1 MESQAMPISQLLP
14 DIYVPTFEIVVNGLP
29 LSPLFARK
37 IIQVSVTESLEPPNQ
52 FSFQLHAPTLELI
65 NIQDGALTEGSRVD
79 LHIGYV
85 GNTQK
90 MITGEIAA
98 LTADFSSDGPA
109 TLQVD
114 GFDLLHRLT
123 RGTFYRTF
131 EELPDSEIVSRIAS
145 EMDLTPSVALTPRRT
160 ESRVQYYTTNLHFLT
175 ELAQANGYFLWVE
188 DENLH
193 FKPER
198 PAPNTIQ
205 LEWGKTLTSFST
217 RLSTAGQ
224 VNVVEVRWWDPKQK
238 QSFSVRV
245 ERSSA
250 ATATLAPTGQQQIA
264 RGAGGRSEKVITDAP
279 VTSAK
284 QALAY
289 AEAALSGQEQ
299 TVITG
304 HGTSVGHPGIRV
316 GTMLELS
323 GLGRFDR
330 SYIVTEVTHTVSES
344 GYQTSFQVN
353 SALHLSSV
361 FSSADDLFTATDGH
375 DRRRTYGVLVGTVIS
390 NKDFQG
396 WVKVKLPGLSDDEI
410 GHQARLAA
418 GMAGA
423 ERGMFFLPEVGDE
436 VLVAFEQGDITR
448 PYVLGA
454 LWNGKD
460 KPPETNGDGKNNLR
474 FIRSRSGHQVR
485 LDDTDGAEKIAIID
499 KSGTNHITI
508 DTSSNTI
515 SITSMEHDINV
526 EAKKGTI
533 RLAAQNI
540 EMTST
545 AETKVAAKGG
555 LTLDG
560 SPGNTTIKGAIVNI
574 N

>member
-1 MESQAMPISQLLP
+1 MTFLL
-14 DIYVPTFEIVVNGLP
+14 
-29 LSPLFARK
+29 
-37 IIQVSVTESLEPPNQ
+37 
-52 FSFQLHAPTLELI
+52 
-65 NIQDGALTEGSRVD
+65 
-79 LHIGYV
+79 
-85 GNTQK
+85 
-90 MITGEIAA
+90 
-98 LTADFSSDGPA
+98 
-109 TLQVD
+109 
-114 GFDLLHRLT
+114 RLMA
-123 RGTFYRTF
+123 
-131 EELPDSEIVSRIAS
+131 I
-145 EMDLTPSVALTPRRT
+145 
-160 ESRVQYYTTNLHFLT
+160 
-175 ELAQANGYFLWVE
+175 
-188 DENLH
+188 
-193 FKPER
+193 
-198 PAPNTIQ
+198 
-205 LEWGKTLTSFST
+205 
-217 RLSTAGQ
+217 
-224 VNVVEVRWWDPKQK
+224 
-238 QSFSVRV
+238 
-245 ERSSA
+245 
-250 ATATLAPTGQQQIA
+250 
-264 RGAGGRSEKVITDAP
+264 
-279 VTSAK
+279 
-284 QALAY
+284 
-289 AEAALSGQEQ
+289 
-299 TVITG
+299 
-304 HGTSVGHPGIRV
+304 
-316 GTMLELS
+316 
-323 GLGRFDR
+323 
-330 SYIVTEVTHTVSES
+330 
-344 GYQTSFQVN
+344 
-353 SALHLSSV
+353 
-361 FSSADDLFTATDGH
+361 
-375 DRRRTYGVLVGTVIS
+375 DRRRTYGVMVGTVIS

-418 GMAGA
+418 VMAGA

-526 EAKKGTI
+526 EAKQGTI
-533 RLAAQNI
+533 RLTAQNI